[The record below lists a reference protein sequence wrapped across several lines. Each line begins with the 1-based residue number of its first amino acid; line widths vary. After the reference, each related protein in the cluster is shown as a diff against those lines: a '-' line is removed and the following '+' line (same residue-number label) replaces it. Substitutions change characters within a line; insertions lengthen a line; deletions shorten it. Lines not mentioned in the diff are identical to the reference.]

1 MEIKDAEDKINVD
14 TKKKLALGTRLKTLF
29 TQNKIEHLDT
39 PDKIESYIV
48 ENFRRGI
55 SGMAKNVADL
65 YEELRN

>member
-39 PDKIESYIV
+39 PDKIV
-48 ENFRRGI
+48 DG
-55 SGMAKNVADL
+55 
-65 YEELRN
+65 